1 MCGASARGLPG
12 SAGAVAGSPGLP
24 ACITVNSLGLASG
37 VIRRPWTP
45 LLFGLRG
52 GGSHHRSQRLLP
64 AQPQRDSPR
73 HLLPP
78 LEPGGGGVLGGCVQH
93 PPHPAGLP
101 PGSQDERPS
110 VGHGVQGAA
119 VAPAPEALMVVPLLP
134 GSRVPGG
141 AEGPGEEAEE
151 GEEERGP
158 EAAAGSG
165 HLRGPEPSSQA
176 LGGRAG
182 LGLLVQ
188 VRGPGGMQAD
198 GRGLRAQ
205 GPRGGGWSQP
215 PQLCLAPGS
224 AASAIGVSSD
234 RSVVA
239 GAWARPPLSL
249 HLRST
254 RCR

>member
-1 MCGASARGLPG
+1 M
-12 SAGAVAGSPGLP
+12 
-24 ACITVNSLGLASG
+24 NSLGLASG

-52 GGSHHRSQRLLP
+52 RGSHHRSQRLLP

-78 LEPGGGGVLGGCVQH
+78 LEPGGGVLGGCVQH
-93 PPHPAGLP
+93 LPHPAGFP
-101 PGSQDERPS
+101 PGSRDERPS

-151 GEEERGP
+151 GEEERSP

-182 LGLLVQ
+182 LGLPVQ

-198 GRGLRAQ
+198 RHGLGAQ
-205 GPRGGGWSQP
+205 GPWGGRVVAASAAVSGARGAACSP
-215 PQLCLAPGS
+215 PGRLAPGS
-224 AASAIGVSSD
+224 AASAVGVSGD

-239 GAWARPPLSL
+239 GAWARLPLSL
-249 HLRST
+249 HLKST
-254 RCR
+254 KCR